1 MIRKL
6 YLLLFVIAIVAA
18 SLGLSVNDA
27 RAQSNYITYVVQS
40 GDTLGKI
47 AYRYCTSWKT
57 IYDINRDTIGSN
69 PNIIRPGMAL
79 TIPANCDQG
88 GTTPVTPPA
97 TGGVSDRGPI
107 SHATGT
113 YRAPY
118 YTVAWGDVLS
128 AIGQRFGVAWQNIAT
143 ANGVKGTLIYA
154 GQTLLIPDGSTAI
167 TPAPEQGP
175 AERVYF
181 QAGAISATRT
191 GVINQGVPK
200 SYILGARAG
209 QTITVST
216 ISHGEPLG
224 ISIGNTRGDLLPV
237 TGVNSQINNTVSVV
251 LPETTDYI
259 VTVRPLTLPENPQL
273 AFDITF
279 IIP

>member
-1 MIRKL
+1 
-6 YLLLFVIAIVAA
+6 
-18 SLGLSVNDA
+18 
-27 RAQSNYITYVVQS
+27 
-40 GDTLGKI
+40 
-47 AYRYCTSWKT
+47 
-57 IYDINRDTIGSN
+57 
-69 PNIIRPGMAL
+69 
-79 TIPANCDQG
+79 
-88 GTTPVTPPA
+88 
-97 TGGVSDRGPI
+97 
-107 SHATGT
+107 
-113 YRAPY
+113 
-118 YTVAWGDVLS
+118 VAWGDTLS

-143 ANGVKGTLIYA
+143 ANGVKGILIYA

-181 QAGAISATRT
+181 QPRAISAVRT

-216 ISHGEPLG
+216 ISHGELLG
-224 ISIGNTRGDLLPV
+224 ITIGNTRGDLLPV

-259 VTVRPLTLPENPQL
+259 VTVRPLTLPGNPQL